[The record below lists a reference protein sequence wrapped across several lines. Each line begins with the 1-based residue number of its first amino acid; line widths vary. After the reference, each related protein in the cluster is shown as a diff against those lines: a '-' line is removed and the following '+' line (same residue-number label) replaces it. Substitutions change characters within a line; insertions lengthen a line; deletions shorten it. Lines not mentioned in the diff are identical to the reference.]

1 MTMFKSV
8 IIVPLMNKGFQ
19 FCYHVQEAA
28 KLQLI
33 HWPNKNNRYSC
44 VGNPDTWSDLHDIT
58 LRKSEIVQIHCDETL
73 IQALPHS
80 WEYGIAVIKSQW
92 ANVSIL

>member
-1 MTMFKSV
+1 MH
-8 IIVPLMNKGFQ
+8 KGFQ

-33 HWPNKNNRYSC
+33 QNKNNHYSSN
-44 VGNPDTWSDLHDIT
+44 GNPDMWSDLQDIS

-80 WEYGIAVIKSQW
+80 CKYTSM
-92 ANVSIL
+92 ILL